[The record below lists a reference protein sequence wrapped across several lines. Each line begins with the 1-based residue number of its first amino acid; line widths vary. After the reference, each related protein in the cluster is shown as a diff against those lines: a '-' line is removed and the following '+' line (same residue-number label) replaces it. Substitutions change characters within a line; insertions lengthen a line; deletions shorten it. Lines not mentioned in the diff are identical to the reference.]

1 MDWEGWIFTA
11 ALVFCLFAMV
21 RCESTGKEIEC
32 DVYHENMP
40 VDMCETYE

>member
-1 MDWEGWIFTA
+1 MNWEGWIFTA
-11 ALVFCLFAMV
+11 ALVFCLFAMA